1 MSEKDGN
8 RIEIGQRPEDV
19 LNQLLESNGYQM
31 FSEGI
36 ALASKKEASDYEGKR
51 V

>member
-1 MSEKDGN
+1 MSEKGDN

-36 ALASKKEASDYEGKR
+36 AHTSQKETSDYEEKR